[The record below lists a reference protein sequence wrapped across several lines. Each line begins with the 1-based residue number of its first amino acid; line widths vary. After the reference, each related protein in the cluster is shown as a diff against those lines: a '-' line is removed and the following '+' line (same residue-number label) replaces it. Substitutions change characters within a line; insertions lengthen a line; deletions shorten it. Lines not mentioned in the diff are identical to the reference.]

1 MEDAASGFALSFLPE
16 RRHSK
21 SWISAM
27 NKVPSSHRFVGR
39 FCETPPSMASDKNAL
54 QEKSMARGR
63 SLLAQVLPALLFLS
77 ALPALLQ
84 AAESPS
90 PAPFDVVIKG
100 GTVYDGTGE
109 PARVTD
115 VGIRGD
121 RIAGFGNFSPDQA
134 RVVIDAKG
142 MAVAPGF
149 INMLSWSTESL
160 IEDGRSQSEIR
171 EGVTTEIMG
180 EGYSMGPWN
189 DRIKERMRRE
199 QGDIKYEIKW
209 NTLVDYLRY
218 LEQRGVSCNV
228 ASFIGATTIREN
240 IIGLEDKQPTPEQ
253 LEQMRQLVRQEM
265 EAGALGIGTSLI
277 YPPAFYAKTEEL
289 IEMCKVAAKYQGK
302 YISHMRSEGNQL
314 LEAIDELLRIS
325 REANIPAEIYHIKA
339 AGQPNWGKADAMLA
353 KIEEARKA
361 GLKITADMYTYT
373 AAGTGLDACLPPWTA
388 DGGNP
393 ALFKRLRDP
402 AIREKI
408 AAEVRTPSDKWENLY
423 LAAGSPEKILLS
435 GFKSE
440 KLKPLTGK
448 TLAEVAKMRGK
459 DPIETAM
466 DLISEDESRIDTI
479 YFLMSEQ
486 NVKKEI
492 AKPWVSFGSDEA
504 SQAPEGVFL
513 KSNPHPRAYGNF
525 ARVLGKYVREDK
537 VLTLADA
544 IRKLSGQPATNLGL
558 DHRGFI
564 KEGMFADVV
573 VFDPAT
579 ISDRATFEKP
589 HQYSVGVKHV
599 FVNGVQVLK
608 DGEHTGA
615 KPGRAVW
622 GPGKIR

>member
-1 MEDAASGFALSFLPE
+1 MSNRFLFALILSLTFG
-16 RRHSK
+16 
-21 SWISAM
+21 
-27 NKVPSSHRFVGR
+27 FV
-39 FCETPPSMASDKNAL
+39 
-54 QEKSMARGR
+54 ARGTEP
-63 SLLAQVLPALLFLS
+63 LTQ
-77 ALPALLQ
+77 
-84 AAESPS
+84 E
-90 PAPFDVVIKG
+90 PFDVVIKG
-100 GTVYDGTGE
+100 GTVYDGTGGK
-109 PARVTD
+109 PRVID
-115 VGIRGD
+115 VAIRRDFIVGL
-121 RIAGFGNFSPDQA
+121 GNFPAESA
-134 RVVIDAKG
+134 KSVIDAKG
-142 MAVAPGF
+142 LAVAPGF

-180 EGYSMGPWN
+180 EGNSMGPLN
-189 DRIKERMRRE
+189 DRMKEQVLRE
-199 QGDIKYEIKW
+199 QRDIKYEIKW
-209 NTLVDYLRY
+209 NTLSEYLRY
-218 LEQRGVSCNV
+218 LEARGISCNI
-228 ASFIGATTIREN
+228 ASFIGATTIRDYV
-240 IIGLEDKQPTPEQ
+240 IGLEDKQPTAEQ
-253 LEQMRQLVRQEM
+253 MEQMRQLVRQEM
-265 EAGALGIGTSLI
+265 EAGALGIGSSLI

-289 IEMCKVAAKYQGK
+289 IELCKVAAKYQGK

-325 REANIPAEIYHIKA
+325 KEANIPAEIYHLKA

-353 KIEEARKA
+353 KIEEAQKA

-393 ALFKRLRDP
+393 ELFKRLRDP
-402 AIREKI
+402 ATRVKI
-408 AAEVRTPSDKWENLY
+408 KAEVETPSDKWENLY

-448 TLAEVAKMRGK
+448 TLAEVARMREK

-466 DLISEDESRIDTI
+466 DLIAEDESRIDTI
-479 YFLMSEQ
+479 YFLMTEE

-504 SQAPEGVFL
+504 SQAPEGNFL
-513 KSNPHPRAYGNF
+513 KSNCHPRAYGNF
-525 ARVLGKYVREDK
+525 ARVLGKYVRDEK
-537 VLTLADA
+537 VITLEAA
-544 IRKLSGQPATNLGL
+544 IRKLSGLPATNLGL
-558 DHRGFI
+558 DHRGFL

-579 ISDRATFEKP
+579 VADRATFEKP
-589 HQYSVGVKHV
+589 HQYAAGMKHV

-615 KPGRAVW
+615 KPGKALW
-622 GPGKIR
+622 GPGKMR